1 MNPQTQKEFDKLL
14 SKPANKTCI
23 DCDAF
28 NPQWAS
34 VNNGC
39 FMCIKCAGNHRGMG
53 VHISFVRSVTM
64 DSWSQ
69 IQLSRMKKSGNDRL
83 KKFWTQQKFPKNLT
97 PKQRLDNDAMDRYR
111 EQLLAMAKGEP
122 TVDIPF
128 IGYATRELVSKSSSD
143 LLSNSHAANHSS
155 SSLSST
161 RSHKMQGFG
170 NTGYDPHDPNNKSDD
185 AWNDFWTSTSSF
197 AAKAGA
203 AATELA
209 QKSKVAA
216 ASLSHKA
223 SEKASTL
230 KSKIGDEEYQSQMKK
245 NAAETWQKT
254 ASTLSSWWTTAATS
268 VSKAIDE
275 NLGDKDG
282 VKLYH
287 TADEEHEV
295 TLYNRERKEMP
306 ALSSSQYFNQA
317 DVQQARPPPQSQAPQ
332 PPQQRHVA
340 READILNLNGSQ
352 KDLAAIPAPFPTK
365 KSTAQKQ
372 VDSLTDDFDD
382 WGFDGDD
389 DADTQKKQKQ
399 QQAPQVNPKV
409 TPVASLADMG
419 DVASGPQPTA
429 AVDSLLDFD
438 GNGETASTG
447 AAAAAASNTTPQQP
461 GKVQFKTA
469 TNQKNARAVGP
480 TMAYKHPSRSHY
492 GQPKPELRDPKFTNP
507 SNLLHLQRWELLESA
522 KRWLPGEGTLIT
534 WGNYRYLIGP
544 PIHMGMNG
552 HIHYCYKYPMPPHK
566 REQKKEKEKKE
577 KEKEKEAAAAARDKK
592 DKDTDKDKEEQEN
605 PDADQDKDAEK
616 EKEKEKEEERDEEEI
631 EEIDINSPCVETLA
645 AKIVPNTPAFAREIV
660 ILRALQ
666 HCENVTELYEV
677 LESERTLISIL
688 ELAQADVYNF
698 FVGRGSTRHGWNL
711 EKPAVREHFSKM
723 VISNVVQ
730 GLDQMHNAKY
740 LHCDLKSLNILLYIY
755 VTDHSNRRG
764 GVYIKAK
771 LTDFGHSSHGT
782 TRIAEKLFSN
792 GMARVGTAGHVAP
805 ELFKEGTKCTEKID
819 IWSLGIVMFSMLV
832 PGRLLFSEYTNLD
845 TLKQKYDRL
854 NKMNPWSR
862 DRPSWWTDFERLS
875 PEARDLIL
883 WMTRYDPSAR
893 PTCAEILKHPWFLI
907 GKATHREHYR
917 PKLKY
922 VDMLCS
928 SSIAQE

>member
-1 MNPQTQKEFDKLL
+1 MAHQKYPPNYPYAMN
-14 SKPANKTCI
+14 
-23 DCDAF
+23 
-28 NPQWAS
+28 
-34 VNNGC
+34 
-39 FMCIKCAGNHRGMG
+39 
-53 VHISFVRSVTM
+53 
-64 DSWSQ
+64 
-69 IQLSRMKKSGNDRL
+69 RMQAHPN
-83 KKFWTQQKFPKNLT
+83 QQP
-97 PKQRLDNDAMDRYR
+97 P
-111 EQLLAMAKGEP
+111 
-122 TVDIPF
+122 
-128 IGYATRELVSKSSSD
+128 
-143 LLSNSHAANHSS
+143 
-155 SSLSST
+155 
-161 RSHKMQGFG
+161 
-170 NTGYDPHDPNNKSDD
+170 YDPHYGRHPPHGPPPPMNPRHPNQQYGPDGYAYMAAPGPRATAYGAPPPHANGSSSQQPSV
-185 AWNDFWTSTSSF
+185 NGQHSNLQSPQQNGTSN
-197 AAKAGA
+197 G
-203 AATELA
+203 
-209 QKSKVAA
+209 
-216 ASLSHKA
+216 
-223 SEKASTL
+223 
-230 KSKIGDEEYQSQMKK
+230 MP
-245 NAAETWQKT
+245 N
-254 ASTLSSWWTTAATS
+254 TTAAT
-268 VSKAIDE
+268 
-275 NLGDKDG
+275 GDKSSLAANGASVNDG
-282 VKLYH
+282 GDK
-287 TADEEHEV
+287 
-295 TLYNRERKEMP
+295 
-306 ALSSSQYFNQA
+306 S
-317 DVQQARPPPQSQAPQ
+317 
-332 PPQQRHVA
+332 PPQQSPNT
-340 READILNLNGSQ
+340 LP
-352 KDLAAIPAPFPTK
+352 PAT
-365 KSTAQKQ
+365 
-372 VDSLTDDFDD
+372 
-382 WGFDGDD
+382 
-389 DADTQKKQKQ
+389 
-399 QQAPQVNPKV
+399 
-409 TPVASLADMG
+409 
-419 DVASGPQPTA
+419 
-429 AVDSLLDFD
+429 
-438 GNGETASTG
+438 TG
-447 AAAAAASNTTPQQP
+447 AAGAEQATAGAAAAASNTTPQQP